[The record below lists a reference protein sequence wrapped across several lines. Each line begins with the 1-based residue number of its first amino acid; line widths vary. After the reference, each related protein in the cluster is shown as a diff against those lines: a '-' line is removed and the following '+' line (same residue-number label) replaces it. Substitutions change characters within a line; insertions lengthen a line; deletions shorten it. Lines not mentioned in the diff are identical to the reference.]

1 MAECQVGETLK
12 RNLED
17 AGCSGE
23 VKERFLPLYQEERW
37 EEALR
42 VLTKHRSLLLT
53 EVHRSQERLDALDY
67 LIYQLKKERE
77 REK

>member
-1 MAECQVGETLK
+1 MAERQVGEALK
-12 RNLED
+12 QNLED
-17 AGCSGE
+17 AGCSRE
-23 VKERFLPLYQEERW
+23 VKERFLPLYREERW

-42 VLTKHRSLLLT
+42 VLAKHRCLLLA
-53 EVHRSQERLDALDY
+53 EVHRSQERLDTLDY